1 MSKDWNKITFMVPVT
16 VVNTEFVEVDSIKTL
31 MFSLEVDGLELWVA
45 LHEIMPLAH
54 EEPSTVQDPIV
65 IVEPGRLA
73 NNNTNGTITAGNS
86 AIFHVTITV
95 PPGYNDFKVE
105 VEGSNNQCK
114 LLVVLF
120 QYVRYSELKFASHIR
135 C

>member
-65 IVEPGRLA
+65 IVQPGRVA
-73 NNNTNGTITAGNS
+73 NNNTNGTIIAGNS
-86 AIFHVTITV
+86 VIFHVTLEV

-105 VEGSNNQCK
+105 LEGSDNQCK
-114 LLVVLF
+114 LFVSLDKVW
-120 QYVRYSELKFASHIR
+120 YSELKSSSPNR